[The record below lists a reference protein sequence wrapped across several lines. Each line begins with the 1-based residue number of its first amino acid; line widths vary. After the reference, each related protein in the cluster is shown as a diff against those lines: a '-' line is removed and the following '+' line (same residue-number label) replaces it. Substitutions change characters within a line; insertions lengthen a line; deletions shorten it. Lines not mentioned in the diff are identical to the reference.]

1 MTTTTAA
8 SIEVAPVEPASEMQ
22 PTAAARL
29 VAKLGLVVPA
39 MQRDLGAMWALPDVR
54 STYLEWLRV
63 MHGVIR
69 ATVPL
74 MLAATEECL
83 RRADDPVAEGF
94 AGYLARHIR
103 EEYGH
108 DTWVVEDYA
117 AAGGDGTELPGMV
130 VGGAVA
136 ALVGSQYY
144 WIRHVHPVALL
155 GHIAVL
161 EGNPPAPSLATD
173 LAART
178 GLAADAFRSLE
189 RHAVLDQRHRADIH
203 RLIDTLPLRPW
214 HETLIGMSALH
225 TAGCVSD
232 VVRAVRNRLNA

>member
-1 MTTTTAA
+1 MTTTAA
-8 SIEVAPVEPASEMQ
+8 QSTNAPA
-22 PTAAARL
+22 PTAVPPTMATAGERL
-29 VAKLGLVVPA
+29 AAKLHFAVPA
-39 MQRDLGAMWALPDVR
+39 MQRELGAMWALPDVR
-54 STYLEWLRV
+54 ATYLEWLRV

-74 MLAATEECL
+74 MLAATDACL
-83 RRADDPVAEGF
+83 RRPDDPVAEGF

-117 AAGGDGTELPGMV
+117 AAGGDATELPGMV

-144 WIRHVHPVALL
+144 WIRHLHPVALL

-161 EGNPPAPSLATD
+161 EGNPPAASLATE

-178 GLAADAFRSLE
+178 GLDSEAFRSIE
-189 RHAVLDQRHRADIH
+189 RHAVLDQRHRADVY
-203 RLIDTLPLRPW
+203 RLVDTLPLQPW
-214 HETLIGMSALH
+214 HETLIGLSALH
-225 TAGCVSD
+225 TAGGVSD
-232 VVRAVRNRLNA
+232 VVRATRNRLTA